1 MGKKKLT
8 RIRAQKQAHEQ
19 DQLQSQLK
27 DQEPKPDQ
35 FRDRVPEQEPDTAPG
50 LETEPEPETGTELE
64 TETGTEPE
72 PETGTELETETETEL
87 YEHYRYVV
95 DPGQSMLRIDKYLS
109 ARIENASRTRIQA
122 AAQAGN
128 ILVNESTV
136 KPNYRVKP
144 LDIIQILLPNP
155 PREIELI
162 PQDLPVSVVYEDDDL
177 IVVDKAAGMVV
188 HPAYGNYSGTL
199 MNALMFHFRDLPLF
213 NTGELR
219 PGLVHRID
227 KNTSGLLVV
236 AKNEYAHNRLARQFF
251 KRTTGRL
258 YTALVW
264 GTPEPAEG
272 TITGNVGRNIRDR
285 KIMQVF
291 HDGSQGKHAVTH
303 YRIIEPLGY
312 VSLVECRLETGRTHQ
327 IRVHMAW
334 KGHPLFNDEEYG
346 GHRILKGTTFT
357 KYQQFVRN
365 CFEMLPRQALHAR
378 TLSFDHPVT
387 GKRLYFEAPIPPDM
401 VAVIEKWRNYVSGRD

>member
-1 MGKKKLT
+1 MGKKQLT
-8 RIRAQKQAHEQ
+8 RIRAQKQQQ
-19 DQLQSQLK
+19 DQLQEQ
-27 DQEPKPDQ
+27 DPKPDLS
-35 FRDRVPEQEPDTAPG
+35 RDQLHGQEPVTS
-50 LETEPEPETGTELE
+50 PEPETGLE
-64 TETGTEPE
+64 P
-72 PETGTELETETETEL
+72 ETETEL

-109 ARIENASRTRIQA
+109 ARIENVSRTRVQA

-128 ILVNESTV
+128 ILVNESAV
-136 KPNYRVKP
+136 KPNYRIKP
-144 LDIIQILLPNP
+144 LDVIQILLPNP

-199 MNALMFHFRDLPLF
+199 MNALMYHFRDLPLF

-236 AKNEYAHNRLARQFF
+236 AKNEYAHNKLARQFF
-251 KRTTGRL
+251 NRTTGRL

-378 TLSFDHPVT
+378 TLSFNHPVS
-387 GKRLYFEAPIPPDM
+387 GKRLYFESPVPKDM
-401 VAVIEKWRNYVSGRD
+401 VSVIEKWRNYVSGRD